1 MQCQRSGMPAGCY
14 PDTMVKVWL
23 LRPECFWPLTFSSAA
38 FCRMHSGKLVFSFC
52 AFKIYS
58 NKTIQVLSLNKMR
71 VFLPPSESSIHPV
84 RNPVEGCLSLT
95 LISSHLPRSQWEGKA
110 LGVDKWE
117 VTNAPSEIRIICE
130 LYDRVLLNL
139 KTLALT
145 KQKGP
150 LFSEGGVRVCS
161 FLWRG
166 WLSGNS
172 AFQVRVS
179 STCSSLPRL
188 RTSEAVKG
196 VKCTL
201 IFLEGGHFRWHFSSL
216 DIFTN

>member
-1 MQCQRSGMPAGCY
+1 MPAGCY

-23 LRPECFWPLTFSSAA
+23 LRPECFWPLAFSSLA

-58 NKTIQVLSLNKMR
+58 NKTTQVLSLNKMR
-71 VFLPPSESSIHPV
+71 SFPPSFRKQYPPSEASCGGLP
-84 RNPVEGCLSLT
+84 LSD
-95 LISSHLPRSQWEGKA
+95 SDKQSLPRRQWEGKA

-145 KQKGP
+145 KHKGP

-179 STCSSLPRL
+179 STCPSFPAWGPL
-188 RTSEAVKG
+188 RPWKV
-196 VKCTL
+196 
-201 IFLEGGHFRWHFSSL
+201 
-216 DIFTN
+216 